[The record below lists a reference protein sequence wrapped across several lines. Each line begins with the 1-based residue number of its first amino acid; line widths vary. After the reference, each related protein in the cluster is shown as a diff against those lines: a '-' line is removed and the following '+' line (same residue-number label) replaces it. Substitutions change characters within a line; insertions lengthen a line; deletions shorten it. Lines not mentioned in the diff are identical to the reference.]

1 MAAGER
7 WWTLT
12 GECNLTGERERE
24 RERKAEK
31 GVAC

>member
-24 RERKAEK
+24 REKKQRK
-31 GVAC
+31 V